1 MTRPRD
7 ASIALFDG
15 RAGAAALP
23 PQVREKRLGLQR
35 ILRGLGRT
43 LVAYSGGVDSA
54 TLLVEAH
61 RELGLRARGVI
72 ADSPSLP
79 RAELASALALA
90 EAAGVPV
97 QVVATH
103 ELDRDLYRA
112 NAADRCYHCKAEL
125 FATLGRI
132 AQEGSFETIAY
143 GAVTD
148 DLGDVRPGMEA
159 ARERRARAPLLE
171 AGFSK
176 LETRVLARHLGLRVW
191 DKPQAACLSSRIRHG
206 VEVTVTRL
214 ARVEAAEAWIAARFG
229 PGTLRVRDDGDV
241 ARIEVSP
248 GDIRRLS
255 DPDALDSIRMYLNS
269 LGFTDASVDPRGY
282 RRADPMPEKAQEAH

>member
-1 MTRPRD
+1 MTDPRE
-7 ASIALFDG
+7 APITLL
-15 RAGAAALP
+15 AGSAGVAAFP
-23 PQVREKRLGLQR
+23 PPLGEKRLELER
-35 ILRGLGRT
+35 ILGGLGRT

-61 RELGLRARGVI
+61 RVLGARVRGAI

-90 EAAGVPV
+90 EMAGIPV
-97 QVVATH
+97 VVVETH
-103 ELDRDLYRA
+103 ELGRELYRA
-112 NAADRCYHCKAEL
+112 NAPDRCYHCKAEL
-125 FATLGRI
+125 FGALGRI
-132 AQEGSFETIAY
+132 AREEGFDSIAY

-176 LETRVLARHLGLRVW
+176 LETRLLARHLGLRVW

-206 VEVTVTRL
+206 VEVTQARL
-214 ARVEAAEAWIAARFG
+214 ARVEAAEAWLAARFG
-229 PGTLRVRDDGDV
+229 LRMLRVRDDGDV
-241 ARIEVSP
+241 ARIEVAS
-248 GDIRRLS
+248 GDIARLS
-255 DPDALDSIRMYLNS
+255 NGEAMDSILLYLNR

-282 RRADPMPEKAQEAH
+282 RRADPMPERAQEAH